1 MSGTTLCQIER
12 HGMEVRPPSALSPRR
27 CLPQSEEAEP
37 IRSTAG
43 EAACMS
49 FASLAAGLAPG
60 LPPSSPGQTVRP
72 RWREATRAPGP
83 TRHTQYARPSTT
95 RARIHPSIH
104 PQFLIYFPVLL
115 SLSPPSRPAPTWPGH
130 LPPLSPSSRPVLPV
144 DRHIP
149 RPSPTRLAREGGH
162 RRAAGIRGPGS
173 YARMP
178 AQKRQLPSP
187 SSSSKPRDHVEANG
201 ADAPPSG
208 GAGGGGGGLHPV
220 PAGGA
225 ANRVADPQTQPQRAG
240 DSGAMSGGAYSDSES
255 SESDGDMD
263 EFVLVKL
270 AEVRKEVQ
278 CPICLGII
286 RKTRTVMECLHR
298 FCRDCIDKSMRL
310 GNNECPACRT
320 HCASRRSLRDDPN
333 YDALIATLYPD
344 IDKYEE
350 EELAFGEEERTRNKK
365 IQATIEEMIRKQ
377 SEALGKKRPTA
388 KATANAFAR
397 KYRRNVR
404 TRGRGRT
411 VARDI
416 APTGSDDEDR
426 EEENAN
432 VESKELPSPDNHSPD
447 SRQKRGRKRPA
458 PTPSPA
464 RTIGSSDH
472 GSEENDEVV
481 SLKEGFTTSPLRGE
495 MLAWGK
501 NGTRS
506 QTRYNNVGGTNGR
519 LGKGGR
525 FAKFVDHLR
534 ATDENK
540 EFNLYLVLLP
550 LDGQTTPNLE
560 KPYLSCRPRVSIR
573 HLLQFIALQLSRQV
587 EELEMYIRVDLHNR
601 SVAVK
606 DSGSAETELS
616 LFDGLERLTEDKLL
630 LDLHPSFASGNGDLE
645 LMYALKRQG

>member
-1 MSGTTLCQIER
+1 
-12 HGMEVRPPSALSPRR
+12 
-27 CLPQSEEAEP
+27 
-37 IRSTAG
+37 
-43 EAACMS
+43 
-49 FASLAAGLAPG
+49 
-60 LPPSSPGQTVRP
+60 
-72 RWREATRAPGP
+72 
-83 TRHTQYARPSTT
+83 
-95 RARIHPSIH
+95 
-104 PQFLIYFPVLL
+104 
-115 SLSPPSRPAPTWPGH
+115 
-130 LPPLSPSSRPVLPV
+130 
-144 DRHIP
+144 
-149 RPSPTRLAREGGH
+149 
-162 RRAAGIRGPGS
+162 
-173 YARMP
+173 MP

-201 ADAPPSG
+201 ADAPSAVA
-208 GAGGGGGGLHPV
+208 AGGGGGGLHPV
-220 PAGGA
+220 PGGGA
-225 ANRVADPQTQPQRAG
+225 ANRATDPQPQPQRAG
-240 DSGAMSGGAYSDSES
+240 DSGAMSGGGGGAYSDSES

-606 DSGSAETELS
+606 DSGSAETKLS
-616 LFDGLERLTEDKLL
+616 LFDGLERLREDKLL

-645 LMYALKRQG
+645 LIYALKRQD

>member
-1 MSGTTLCQIER
+1 
-12 HGMEVRPPSALSPRR
+12 
-27 CLPQSEEAEP
+27 
-37 IRSTAG
+37 
-43 EAACMS
+43 
-49 FASLAAGLAPG
+49 
-60 LPPSSPGQTVRP
+60 
-72 RWREATRAPGP
+72 
-83 TRHTQYARPSTT
+83 
-95 RARIHPSIH
+95 
-104 PQFLIYFPVLL
+104 
-115 SLSPPSRPAPTWPGH
+115 
-130 LPPLSPSSRPVLPV
+130 
-144 DRHIP
+144 
-149 RPSPTRLAREGGH
+149 
-162 RRAAGIRGPGS
+162 
-173 YARMP
+173 MP
-178 AQKRQLPSP
+178 AQKRQLPLP
-187 SSSSKPRDHVEANG
+187 SSSKPRDHVEANG
-201 ADAPPSG
+201 ADAPSAG
-208 GAGGGGGGLHPV
+208 AAGGGG
-220 PAGGA
+220 AGGA
-225 ANRVADPQTQPQRAG
+225 ANRATDPQPLRAG
-240 DSGAMSGGAYSDSES
+240 GRRAAAFCSAACPRVNMANSGAMSGGGGAYSDTES

-270 AEVRKEVQ
+270 AEIRKEVQ

-388 KATANAFAR
+388 KATASAFAR

-432 VESKELPSPDNHSPD
+432 VESKESPSPDNQSPD
-447 SRQKRGRKRPA
+447 LRQRRGRKRPA

-464 RTIGSSDH
+464 RTIASSDH

-506 QTRYNNVGGTNGR
+506 QTRYNNAGGTNGR

-525 FAKFVDHLR
+525 FAKLVDHLR

-606 DSGSAETELS
+606 DSGSAETKLS
-616 LFDGLERLTEDKLL
+616 LFDGLERLREDKLL

-645 LMYALKRQG
+645 LIYALKRQG